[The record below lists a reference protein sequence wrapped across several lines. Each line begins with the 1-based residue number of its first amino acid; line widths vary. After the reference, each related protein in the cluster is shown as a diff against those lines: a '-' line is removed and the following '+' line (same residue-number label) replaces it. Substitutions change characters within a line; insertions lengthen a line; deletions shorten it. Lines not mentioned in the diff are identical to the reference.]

1 MEGAPGGKSQFL
13 LQLSCTV
20 SVFYKKTT
28 FFFQRALSTSQTSM
42 FFSPICRKLLRS
54 EGLPALPMPS
64 FHIKKSEHGKPVT
77 LTGHHTQ
84 GSCHSARVL
93 LLHYCLLL
101 ILPPYPG
108 AVKPN
113 LNVVLGFVSWQWWL
127 LKALPHFK
135 CIMTCLKHLALPY
148 LSSRTRIKWEW
159 MRISQISATQTK
171 QGSLRET
178 ELLAWT
184 PRSQAFLHLSPHPTP
199 SAMLGTCPVI
209 SNHSQH
215 KGQLPRRV
223 TYTVQGESQVHPL
236 EEQSWCLDIVGDF

>member
-1 MEGAPGGKSQFL
+1 MEGAPGGQSQFP

-28 FFFQRALSTSQTSM
+28 FFFQRALSTSQTST
-42 FFSPICRKLLRS
+42 FFSPVCRKLLRS

-64 FHIKKSEHGKPVT
+64 FHMKKSEHGKPVT

-93 LLHYCLLL
+93 LPHYCLLL
-101 ILPPYPG
+101 TLPPYPG

-135 CIMTCLKHLALPY
+135 SIMTCLKYLALPY

-159 MRISQISATQTK
+159 MRMSQISANQMK
-171 QGSLRET
+171 QVGLRET

-184 PRSQAFLHLSPHPTP
+184 PRSQVFLHLTPHPAP

-209 SNHSQH
+209 SYHSWHQ
-215 KGQLPRRV
+215 GQLPKRV

-236 EEQSWCLDIVGDF
+236 GEQSWCLDIVGDF